1 MYCWREA
8 AWVQNKHRGRTSRS
22 EHSLMKRCICWRRG
36 LREGVK
42 CFYMAPGQKR
52 CVLWCFSRASGMFLE
67 ARFQR
72 AALQLDS
79 VSVFCLESLLVFLNE
94 TDGRRRAD
102 IFIKDSLCFAMDVEV
117 FGIKTITYLSIC
129 SLCSLS
135 LSVCLSPPLSLS
147 LSLSLSL
154 PLSLS
159 GVQLVRECQEA
170 AEEYG
175 EAARPE
181 LGAQD
186 QAVQQICPGQRW
198 EAERQQRRQ
207 LLRRY
212 GSFSSLRVKEVR
224 VVKQQ
229 QRIHKPP
236 VSQLNYSELCWNC
249 GRSVSWKM
257 LLCCI
262 VGIVVCT
269 TFGARDEK

>member
-1 MYCWREA
+1 
-8 AWVQNKHRGRTSRS
+8 
-22 EHSLMKRCICWRRG
+22 
-36 LREGVK
+36 
-42 CFYMAPGQKR
+42 
-52 CVLWCFSRASGMFLE
+52 MFLE

-102 IFIKDSLCFAMDVEV
+102 IFIRDSLCFSMDVEV
-117 FGIKTITYLSIC
+117 FGLKTITYLSIC
-129 SLCSLS
+129 SLFF
-135 LSVCLSPPLSLS
+135 LSLS
-147 LSLSLSL
+147 LSLSV
-154 PLSLS
+154 SLS

-186 QAVQQICPGQRW
+186 QALQQICPGQRR

-212 GSFSSLRVKEVR
+212 GSFSSE
-224 VVKQQ
+224 
-229 QRIHKPP
+229 
-236 VSQLNYSELCWNC
+236 
-249 GRSVSWKM
+249 
-257 LLCCI
+257 
-262 VGIVVCT
+262 
-269 TFGARDEK
+269 